1 MAPGVS
7 REVDFSAFARSV
19 KADVDA
25 RLDAFAKERIA
36 RAERA
41 GEDVA
46 FVAKALFDVATRG
59 GKRVRP
65 VMIAAGA
72 IACGGEKN
80 EGFPL
85 SGGEAALDA
94 GVALEV
100 LHAYLLVHDDWMDD
114 DEVRRGGPSAHVVLR
129 DRFASRQTGDACA
142 ILAGD
147 FGQAFAFEAIAALP
161 VPADRALA
169 AVAEVSRML
178 ADVVSGQILDV
189 RGSATDVEA
198 MHRLKTSTYTT
209 MTPVVLGAILAGAS
223 REVCEALRGAMDPL
237 GVAFQLRDDWLGT
250 FGDPEKTGK
259 SARSDLRRGKKTA
272 LVVELERDRAAQQ
285 LLPRVLGVEDAP
297 DEEVDALI
305 AIATKGGAKARLEA
319 RITTLLDESRT
330 KLDRIALTSEGKALL
345 FGAIETIGARHA

>member
-1 MAPGVS
+1 MAPGVAS
-7 REVDFSAFARSV
+7 EVDFSAFARGV
-19 KADVDA
+19 KADVDS
-25 RLDAFAKERIA
+25 RLDAFAKERMA
-36 RAERA
+36 RAEA
-41 GEDVA
+41 VGEDVA
-46 FVAKALFDVATRG
+46 AVAKALFDVATRG

-80 EGFPL
+80 DATLG
-85 SGGEAALDA
+85 A

-114 DEVRRGGPSAHVVLR
+114 DEVRRGGPSAHASLR
-129 DRFASRQTGDACA
+129 ERFGSRQIGDACA

-147 FGQAFAFEAIAALP
+147 FGQAFAFEALASLP

-189 RGSATDVEA
+189 RGSARNVEL

-209 MTPVVLGAILAGAS
+209 MTPVVLGAILAGAGQPT
-223 REVCEALRGAMDPL
+223 REALRGAMDPL

-259 SARSDLRRGKKTA
+259 SARSDLRRGKRTA
-272 LVVELERDRAAQQ
+272 LVEELERDRAASQ

-305 AIATKGGAKARLEA
+305 AIASRTGGAKTKLEA
-319 RITTLLDESRT
+319 RIAALAGESRSR
-330 KLDRIALTSEGKALL
+330 LDRIALTNEGKALL
-345 FGAIETIGARHA
+345 FGAIDTIGARHA